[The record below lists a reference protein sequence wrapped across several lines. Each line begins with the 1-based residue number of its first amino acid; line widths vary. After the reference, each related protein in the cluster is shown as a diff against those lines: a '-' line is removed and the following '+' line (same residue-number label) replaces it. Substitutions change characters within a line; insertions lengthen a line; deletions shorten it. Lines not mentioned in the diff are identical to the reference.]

1 MVISGGSRG
10 SSKHRP
16 GFHLTVLTIGFIVGG
31 FLTTFSRRFLPAGA
45 VKEFLTTGVTPSFG
59 PLSIDLV
66 ILKFALGPV
75 ALDVSL
81 LSLAGVLVAYLIAR
95 SLF

>member
-1 MVISGGSRG
+1 MASG

-16 GFHLTVLTIGFIVGG
+16 VFHVIVLVIGFIIGG
-31 FLTTFSRRFLPAGA
+31 FLQVFARSVLPAGA
-45 VKEFLTTGVTPSFG
+45 VKSFFSAGLVVPSIG
-59 PLSIDLV
+59 PLQVDLI

-75 ALDVSL
+75 TLDVSL
-81 LSLAGVLVAYLIAR
+81 LSLLGVLVAYLIAR

>member
-1 MVISGGSRG
+1 MKTGQLRAPR
-10 SSKHRP
+10 RP
-16 GFHLTVLTIGFIVGG
+16 LFHGVVLSIGFVVGG
-31 FLTTFSRRFLPAGA
+31 FMTLLARKFLPVGA
-45 VKEFLTTGVTPSFG
+45 VKEFLTTGFTPSVG
-59 PLSIDLV
+59 PLQVDLI

-81 LSLAGVLVAYLIAR
+81 LSLVGVLVAYLIAR

>member
-1 MVISGGSRG
+1 MQGPRG

-16 GFHLTVLTIGFIVGG
+16 GYHALVLAAGFIVGG
-31 FLTTFSRRFLPAGA
+31 FLTEFARRFLPAGA
-45 VKEFLTTGVTPSFG
+45 VKEFLTTGVTPSIG
-59 PLSIDLV
+59 ALPIDLV
-66 ILKFALGPV
+66 IIKFAIGPL

-81 LSLAGVLVAYLIAR
+81 LSLLGVLLAYLIAR

>member
-1 MVISGGSRG
+1 MAKGAYTR
-10 SSKHRP
+10 RP
-16 GFHLTVLTIGFIVGG
+16 LFHGIVLAVGFVVGG
-31 FLTTFSRRFLPAGA
+31 FLTQFSRRFLPLGA
-45 VKEFLTTGVTPSFG
+45 VKELLTTGVTPSLG
-59 PLSIDLV
+59 PLQVDLV

-81 LSLAGVLVAYLIAR
+81 LSLVGVLIAYLIAR

>member
-1 MVISGGSRG
+1 MASG

-16 GFHLTVLTIGFIVGG
+16 VFHVIVLGIGFIVGG
-31 FLTTFSRRFLPAGA
+31 FLQVFARNVLPAGA
-45 VKEFLTTGVTPSFG
+45 VKSFFSAGWVVPSIG
-59 PLSIDLV
+59 PLQIDLI

-75 ALDVSL
+75 TLDVSL
-81 LSLAGVLVAYLIAR
+81 LSLLGVPVAYLIAR

>member
-1 MVISGGSRG
+1 MKTGQLRTPR
-10 SSKHRP
+10 RP
-16 GFHLTVLTIGFIVGG
+16 LFHGVVLSIGFVVGG
-31 FLTTFSRRFLPAGA
+31 FLTLLARKFLPVGA
-45 VKEFLTTGVTPSFG
+45 VKEFLTTGFTPSVG
-59 PLSIDLV
+59 PLHVDLI

-81 LSLAGVLVAYLIAR
+81 LSLVGVLVAYLIAR